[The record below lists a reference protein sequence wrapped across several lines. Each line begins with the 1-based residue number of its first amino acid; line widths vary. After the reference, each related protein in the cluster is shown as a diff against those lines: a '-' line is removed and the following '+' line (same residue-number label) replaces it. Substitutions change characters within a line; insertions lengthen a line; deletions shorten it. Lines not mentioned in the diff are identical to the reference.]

1 MPATMTLYS
10 KPTDV
15 QDYERFVSS
24 PNTYIDYFTRN
35 VYNNPECTRKIGVAF
50 YESTFHTFSKN
61 ICVYGDTFIKFFK
74 NSGFPYGDDNILVIS
89 FTNVNKTVNGDL
101 IDGTYTCQL
110 NSTSSSG
117 EYAAQVGY
125 ATFTRNTQS
134 GLNDVTII
142 NFPLPI
148 VTYTNVYNSLSQPS
162 TAPLP
167 A

>member
-10 KPTDV
+10 KPDDA
-15 QDYERFVSS
+15 QEYERFVSS
-24 PNTYIDYFTRN
+24 PNTYMVYFTRN
-35 VYNNPECTRKIGVAF
+35 VYDNSECTRKIGVAF
-50 YESTFHTFSKN
+50 YENTFHTFSKN
-61 ICVYGDTFIKFFK
+61 ICVYGDVFIKFFK

-89 FTNVNKTVNGDL
+89 ATNVNKTVNGDL
-101 IDGTYTCQL
+101 IDGTYTYQL

-125 ATFTRNTQS
+125 ATSIRNKKDN
-134 GLNDVTII
+134 LNDVTTI

-148 VTYTNVYNSLSQPS
+148 LTYTNAFNSLPQPS

>member
-1 MPATMTLYS
+1 MPAKIVVYS
-10 KPTDV
+10 KPTDI

-24 PNTYIDYFTRN
+24 PNTYMDYFTRN
-35 VYNNPECTRKIGVAF
+35 VYSSPDCTTIIGVAF

-61 ICVYGDTFIKFFK
+61 LCVYGDTFIKFFK

-89 FTNVNKTVNGDL
+89 GTNVNKIVKNDL
-101 IDGTYTCQL
+101 IDGTYIFQV
-110 NSTSSSG
+110 NSAFSSG
-117 EYAAQVGY
+117 EYQGQVGN
-125 ATFTRNTQS
+125 ATFTRNKKS
-134 GLNDVTII
+134 GLNDVTVI

-148 VTYTNVYNSLSQPS
+148 VTYTNAFNSLPQPS